1 MGLRFIIL
9 KEIKAWGKEKQFE
22 DGVLEY
28 REDQI
33 RSRLLA
39 RMRENLVKNETW
51 LKHRWS
57 KVEVAKAF
65 EDAFDDLVREFKEE
79 TIRIQ

>member
-9 KEIKAWGKEKQFE
+9 KEIKAWGKEKEVE
-22 DGVLEY
+22 DVVLEY

-39 RMRENLVKNETW
+39 RMRENLVKTETW
-51 LKHRWS
+51 FKHKWT
-57 KVEVAKAF
+57 KAEVAKAF

-79 TIRIQ
+79 TIRIA